1 MNYLAIHFRVEDF
14 SRWRSM
20 FDQGHALRKNSGSK
34 GARILRSAD
43 DPNGL
48 MVIMEWDSLDRAR
61 QFAQSAELREA
72 MQKAGVIGR
81 PEVSFLNLVE
91 DLDA

>member
-1 MNYLAIHFRVEDF
+1 
-14 SRWRSM
+14 
-20 FDQGHALRKNSGSK
+20 
-34 GARILRSAD
+34 
-43 DPNGL
+43 